1 MRTVE
6 LNNPELFNLVKENN
20 VHLIG
25 IRKIL
30 EEGEKLEVE
39 MDGLKKKLQ
48 KAQVKQNKVLEKLK
62 PVAIATTSG
71 IECGEFEY
79 IKDVEIKE
87 EKLVANIEDALENWK
102 VAYKEKTSTLGK
114 VKQAQK

>member
-6 LNNPELFNLVKENN
+6 IQNPELFNLVKENN
-20 VHLIG
+20 VHLVK
-25 IRKIL
+25 IRAIL
-30 EEGEKLEVE
+30 DEGEKLEKAMEEV
-39 MDGLKKKLQ
+39 KKKYQ
-48 KAQVKQNKVLEKLK
+48 KAQTSQTKTLEKLK

-79 IKDVEIKE
+79 IKDVEIKD

-102 VAYKEKTSTLGK
+102 VAYKEKTSTLSK
-114 VKQAQK
+114 VKEAQK